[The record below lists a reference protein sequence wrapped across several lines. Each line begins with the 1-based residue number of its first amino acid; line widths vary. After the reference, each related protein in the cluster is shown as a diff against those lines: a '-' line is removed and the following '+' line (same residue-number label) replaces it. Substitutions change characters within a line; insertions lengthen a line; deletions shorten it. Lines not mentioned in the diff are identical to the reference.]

1 MGTNAFVG
9 KTYKKPPCAL
19 HGGFLSCEM
28 EFEKIVRHPKT
39 TDRRKLWRRRGPA
52 PDEKVHLQKPCNFL
66 AAKL

>member
-1 MGTNAFVG
+1 MGKWY
-9 KTYKKPPCAL
+9 KTAPYAAYGAVLP
-19 HGGFLSCEM
+19 CEM